1 MDPTFFATA
10 KAFRAWLKANH
21 AKADEL
27 VVGFHKKH
35 TGVPSITRSEA
46 VDQALCFGWID
57 GVIRSL
63 EGGRHSVRFT
73 PRRKGSIWSAVNI
86 KRVAELD
93 ELGLMTAAG
102 RTVFDGRDPTKAKKY
117 SFENRDRGLDAD
129 AEQALRANAQA
140 WTFWEAQPPSYRR
153 PAAWWVVSAVKP
165 EPRAWRLGALIA
177 DSANGVRLRH
187 LVSPKGKR

>member
-117 SFENRDRGLDAD
+117 SLRIATAGWTRTPNRRCG
-129 AEQALRANAQA
+129 R
-140 WTFWEAQPPSYRR
+140 TRR
-153 PAAWWVVSAVKP
+153 PGRSG
-165 EPRAWRLGALIA
+165 RR
-177 DSANGVRLRH
+177 SLR
-187 LVSPKGKR
+187 PTGGRRRGGW